1 MVLEGVGVKPLIAGH
16 SKTQTI
22 ETDVLVIGGG
32 VAGCLAALGARE
44 MNARVAVVDK
54 GGLLER
60 CGSIAAGVD
69 QILAV
74 AEDGPEWDTPE
85 YLLHHIPKLTD
96 SIVDIKPVETFVRG
110 LPAMLRKLEK
120 MGVPFRDPSTGKYFR
135 HRTFGLPGEY
145 HIDFDG
151 SKFKPKISR
160 AVLDSG
166 AQIFLRTM
174 AANFLTRKDQTVGAS
189 VFNIRT
195 GEFYFFRAKAIVLAT
210 GDTNRLSRNS
220 SGLAFDS
227 WHCPYNTGD
236 AQAMAARHGAL
247 LANMEF
253 TENTITPKG
262 ISSQGT
268 NSLTGLGAYFINA
281 KGERFML
288 KYDPAGERA
297 RRDILTSAIVSETLA
312 GNAPIYCDCR
322 HLPADMLERLEETLG
337 VDRPSLPRWFKEKGI
352 DLKKDPFEVTVS
364 EFSSRRGG
372 VYFRGSGILIDA
384 KTATQIAG
392 LFAAGDCCTVSG
404 GISGAAVMGYEA
416 GKQAGLF
423 ACHHGVEES
432 LQEQELEAEHERLL
446 YPCRNASGISPRDYE
461 DKVRQVVTDYIGYQ
475 RTEEKLRT
483 AIEKLRGLAAEEPLL
498 RARDFHELM
507 RAHEAL
513 NIREVAEMVATA
525 ALERRESR
533 GSYSHFRADFPNR
546 DDAHWRKMI
555 VLKRR
560 NGGYE
565 IDYRPVGPS
574 DPTTEK
580 TNAHSN

>member
-1 MVLEGVGVKPLIAGH
+1 MSHPRA
-16 SKTQTI
+16 QTI
-22 ETDVLVIGGG
+22 DTDVLIIGGG
-32 VAGCLAALGARE
+32 VAGCLAAIGARE

-85 YLLHHIPKLTD
+85 YLLHHVPKLTD
-96 SIVDIKPVETFVRG
+96 FIVDMKPVETFVRG

-120 MGVPFRDPSTGKYFR
+120 MGVPFKDPSTGKYFR

-160 AVLDSG
+160 AVLDSN

-174 AANFLTRKDQTVGAS
+174 GVNFLTRKDQMLGAS
-189 VFNIRT
+189 VFHIRT
-195 GEFYFFRAKAIVLAT
+195 GEFTFFRAKAIVLAT

-236 AQAMAARHGAL
+236 AQAMAARHGVL

-268 NSLTGLGAYFINA
+268 NSLTGLGAHFINA

-297 RRDILTSAIVSETLA
+297 RRDILTSAIISETLA

-322 HLPADMLERLEETLG
+322 HLSADILERLEETLG

-352 DLKKDPFEVTVS
+352 DLKKEPFEVTVS

-372 VYFRGSGILIDA
+372 VYFRGSGILIDD
-384 KTATQIAG
+384 KTGTNIGG

-416 GKQAGLF
+416 GKQAALF
-423 ACHHGVEES
+423 ARRNGAEES
-432 LQEQELEAEHERLL
+432 LQDQEIEAEQERLL
-446 YPCRNASGISPRDYE
+446 YPCRNSTGIAPREYE
-461 DKVRQVVTDYIGYQ
+461 GKVRQIVTDYVGYQ
-475 RTEEKLRT
+475 RTEQKLRT
-483 AIEKLRGLAAEEPLL
+483 AIEELKALAAEDCSL
-498 RARDFHELM
+498 RAQDFHELM
-507 RAHEAL
+507 RAHEAR

-533 GSYSHFRADFPNR
+533 GSYSHFRADFPHR
-546 DDAHWRKMI
+546 DDANWRKMI
-555 VLKRR
+555 VLKKC
-560 NGGYE
+560 GP
-565 IDYRPVGPS
+565 DYAVDHRSIEVKDLPAEA
-574 DPTTEK
+574 TH
-580 TNAHSN
+580 AHLD

>member
-1 MVLEGVGVKPLIAGH
+1 MVNDL
-16 SKTQTI
+16 KTQI
-22 ETDVLVIGGG
+22 VDTDVLVVGGG
-32 VAGCLAALGARE
+32 VAGSLAAIGAAE
-44 MNARVAVVDK
+44 SGARVAVLDK

-74 AEDGPEWDTPE
+74 ADDGPEWDTPE
-85 YLLHHIPKLTD
+85 YLLRYVPKLTD
-96 SIVDIKPVETFVRG
+96 YIVDMKPVETFVRG
-110 LPAMLRKLEK
+110 LPGMLRKLEA

-160 AVLDSG
+160 AVIDSK

-174 AANFLTRKDQTVGAS
+174 AANILTRKDQTVGAS
-189 VFNIRT
+189 VFHIRT
-195 GEFYFFRAKAIVLAT
+195 GEFYFFRAKSIVLAT

-236 AQAMAARHGAL
+236 AQAMAARRGAL

-268 NSLTGLGAYFINA
+268 NSLTGLGAHFINA

-297 RRDILTSAIVSETLA
+297 RRDILTSAIIAETLA

-322 HLPADMLERLEETLG
+322 HLSADILERLEETLG
-337 VDRPSLPRWFKEKGI
+337 VDRPSLPRWFKEKAI
-352 DLKKDPFEVTVS
+352 DLKKEPFEVTVS

-384 KTATQIAG
+384 KTATNIAG

-416 GKQAGLF
+416 GRQAALF
-423 ACHHGVEES
+423 ARDNGAEERFQD
-432 LQEQELEAEHERLL
+432 QEIAAEKERLL
-446 YPCRNASGISPRDYE
+446 YPCRNAAGIAPREFE
-461 DKVRQVVTDYIGYQ
+461 DKVRRLVTDYIGYQ
-475 RTEEKLRT
+475 RTEDKLRR
-483 AIEKLRGLAAEEPLL
+483 AIKELRELAAEESFL
-498 RARDFHELM
+498 RAQDYHELM
-507 RAHEAL
+507 RAHEAR
-513 NIREVAEMVATA
+513 NIREVAEMVATS

-533 GSYSHFRADFPNR
+533 GSYSHFRADFPER
-546 DDAHWRKMI
+546 DDLNWRKMI
-555 VLKRR
+555 VLKKRAA
-560 NGGYE
+560 GYQIGYRATGLTE
-565 IDYRPVGPS
+565 PPIEEGDAHID
-574 DPTTEK
+574 
-580 TNAHSN
+580 

>member
-1 MVLEGVGVKPLIAGH
+1 MNDLR
-16 SKTQTI
+16 TQTVD
-22 ETDVLVIGGG
+22 TDVLVVGGG
-32 VAGCLAALGARE
+32 VAGSLAAIGAAELG
-44 MNARVAVVDK
+44 ARVAVLDK

-74 AEDGPEWDTPE
+74 ADDGPEWDTPE
-85 YLLHHIPKLTD
+85 YLLRHVPKLTD
-96 SIVDIKPVETFVRG
+96 YILDMKPVETFVRG
-110 LPAMLRKLEK
+110 LPGMLRKLEA

-160 AVLDSG
+160 AVIDSK

-174 AANFLTRKDQTVGAS
+174 AANILTRKDQTVGAS
-189 VFNIRT
+189 VFHIRT
-195 GEFYFFRAKAIVLAT
+195 GEFYFFRAKSIVLAT

-220 SGLAFDS
+220 SGLPFDS

-236 AQAMAARHGAL
+236 AQAMAARRGAW

-268 NSLTGLGAYFINA
+268 NSLTGLGAHFINA

-297 RRDILTSAIVSETLA
+297 RRDILTSAIIAETLA

-322 HLPADMLERLEETLG
+322 HLSADILERLEETLG
-337 VDRPSLPRWFKEKGI
+337 VDRPSLPRWFKEKAI
-352 DLKKDPFEVTVS
+352 DLKKEPFEVTVS

-384 KTATQIAG
+384 KTATNVAG
-392 LFAAGDCCTVSG
+392 LFDAGDGCTVSG

-416 GKQAGLF
+416 GKQAALF
-423 ACHHGVEES
+423 ARDNGVEANFQD
-432 LQEQELEAEHERLL
+432 QEIAAEKERLL
-446 YPCRNASGISPRDYE
+446 YPCRNAAGIAPREFE
-461 DKVRQVVTDYIGYQ
+461 DKVRRIVTDYIGYQ
-475 RTEEKLRT
+475 RTEEKLRR
-483 AIEKLRGLAAEEPLL
+483 AIEELRGLASEESVL
-498 RARDFHELM
+498 RARDHHELM
-507 RAHEAL
+507 RAHEAR

-533 GSYSHFRADFPNR
+533 GSYSHFRADFPKR
-546 DDAHWRKMI
+546 DNLNWRKMI
-555 VLKRR
+555 VLKKRDS
-560 NGGYE
+560 GYE
-565 IDYRPVGPS
+565 IAYRSTGLT
-574 DPTTEK
+574 DPPLEEA
-580 TNAHSN
+580 NAHID